1 MKKILLYSA
10 LTLVAIVLIFW
21 KLNDN
26 KKKNAAKTAIVKES
40 SSGAVPVLTQQ
51 VRVTSFD
58 PQFIANGNFEPVR
71 EINFLS
77 EISGRI
83 TSLSVKE
90 GSKVGIGSIL
100 ARVDNEVLNAE
111 LQSSRSSL
119 EQARLDRDRFI
130 KAFETGGVTQKQVDD
145 MKLQYAT
152 AEARY
157 TAARRKVEDT
167 YIKSPIS
174 GTINNKF
181 VEVGTY
187 LTAGTKMFE
196 IVDISHL
203 KLVVNVPEA
212 QVVQLSNGQ
221 EVNVTTNVF
230 PEVVYKGKVTFIA
243 AKGDASL
250 NYPVE
255 IEVSNVSGRELK
267 AGMYGTANFQLPEQ
281 PSMMLIPRSAFYGG
295 VNSNTIFVL
304 ENGKAVTKKVV
315 SGRVMGDKVE
325 IRSGLSVGETVI
337 TSGQVNLVDGT
348 AVTIQKSNNG

>member
-1 MKKILLYSA
+1 MKKILLYSG
-10 LTLVAIVLIFW
+10 LVIAAIALIFW

-26 KKKNAAKTAIVKES
+26 KKKNAEKTEIVKQS
-40 SSGAVPVLTQQ
+40 SSGAVPVLTEQA
-51 VRVTSFD
+51 TMTTFD
-58 PQFIANGNFEPVR
+58 PQFTANGNFEPIR

-83 TSLSVKE
+83 TAIPVKE
-90 GSKVGIGSIL
+90 GSKVGVGTIL

-119 EQARLDRDRFI
+119 EQAGTDRDRFI

-145 MKLQYAT
+145 MKLQYAA

-157 TAARRKVEDT
+157 TSARRKVEDT

-187 LTAGTKMFE
+187 LSAGTKMFE

-203 KLVVNVPEA
+203 KLVVNVPES
-212 QVVQLSNGQ
+212 QVVQLANGQ
-221 EVNVTTNVF
+221 SVAVTTNVF
-230 PEVVYKGKVTFIA
+230 PEVVYNGKISFIA

-255 IEVSNVSGRELK
+255 IEVANVDGRELK
-267 AGMYGTANFQLPEQ
+267 AGMYGSASFQLKEQ
-281 PSMMLIPRSAFYGG
+281 APLLLIPRSAFYGG
-295 VNSNTIFVL
+295 VNSNMIFL
-304 ENGKAVTKKVV
+304 LNNGKAETRKVV
-315 SGRVMGDKVE
+315 TGRILGDKVE
-325 IRSGLSVGETVI
+325 VRSGLSIGETII
-337 TSGQVNLVDGT
+337 TSGQVNLVEGT
-348 AVTIQKSNNG
+348 SVSPQQQNKG

>member
-10 LTLVAIVLIFW
+10 LTIVAVAAIFW

-26 KKKNAAKTAIVKES
+26 KKKNAEKTAIVKES
-40 SSGAVPVLTQQ
+40 SSGAVPVLTEEAAI
-51 VRVTSFD
+51 TTFD
-58 PQFIANGNFEPVR
+58 PQFTANGNFEPMH

-83 TSLSVKE
+83 TSLAVKE
-90 GSKVGIGSIL
+90 GSKVGVGTIL
-100 ARVDNEVLNAE
+100 ARVDNEVLSAE
-111 LQSSRSSL
+111 LQSSRSGL
-119 EQARLDRDRFI
+119 DQARLDRDRYL
-130 KAFETGGVTQKQVDD
+130 KALETGGVTQKQVDD
-145 MKLQYAT
+145 MKLQYT
-152 AEARY
+152 NAEARY
-157 TAARRKVEDT
+157 TSARRRVEDT

-174 GTINNKF
+174 GTINAKF

-187 LTAGTKMFE
+187 LSAGTKMFE

-212 QVVQLSNGQ
+212 QVVQLGNGQ
-221 EVNVTTNVF
+221 DVNVTTNVF
-230 PEVVYKGKVTFIA
+230 PEVNYKGKITFIA

-255 IEVSNVSGRELK
+255 IEVLNTSGSELR
-267 AGMYGTANFQLPEQ
+267 AGMYGTASFQLPEQ

-295 VNSNTIFVL
+295 VNSNAIFIL
-304 ENGKAVTKKVV
+304 NNGKAEARKVV

-325 IRSGLSVGETVI
+325 IRSGLNVGETVI

-348 AVTIQKSNNG
+348 PVTSQKSNNG

>member
-10 LTLVAIVLIFW
+10 LTIVAVALIFW

-26 KKKNAAKTAIVKES
+26 KKKNAEKTAIVKES

-51 VRVTSFD
+51 VAVTTFD

-83 TSLSVKE
+83 TSLGVRE

-187 LTAGTKMFE
+187 LSAGTKMFE

-230 PEVVYKGKVTFIA
+230 PEVTYKGKITFIA
-243 AKGDASL
+243 AKGDAAL

-255 IEVSNVSGRELK
+255 IEVLNVSGRELK

-281 PSMMLIPRSAFYGG
+281 PAMMLIARSAFYGG
-295 VNSNTIFVL
+295 VNSNTIFVF

-348 AVTIQKSNNG
+348 PVTVQKSNNG

>member
-1 MKKILLYSA
+1 MKKILLYGSITIA
-10 LTLVAIVLIFW
+10 AIVLIFW

-26 KKKNAAKTAIVKES
+26 KKKNTAKTEVVKES
-40 SSGAVPVLTQQ
+40 SSGEIPVLTEKVALTNFDQQ
-51 VRVTSFD
+51 FA
-58 PQFIANGNFEPVR
+58 ANGNFEAIR

-77 EISGRI
+77 EIAGRI
-83 TSLSVKE
+83 TSLLVKE
-90 GSKVGIGSIL
+90 GSQVRAGQVI

-111 LQSSRSSL
+111 LQSSKSSL
-119 EQARLDRDRFI
+119 EQARTDRDRYQ
-130 KAFETGGVTQKQVDD
+130 KALATGGVTQKQVDD

-167 YIKSPIS
+167 YIKSPIN
-174 GTINNKF
+174 GTINAKF

-187 LTAGTKMFE
+187 LSAGNKMFE

-203 KLVVNVPEA
+203 KLVANVPEM
-212 QVVQLSNGQ
+212 QVVQLHNGQ

-230 PEVVYKGKVTFIA
+230 PEVTYKGKITFIA

-255 IEVSNVSGRELK
+255 IEVSNINGKELK
-267 AGMYGTANFQLPEQ
+267 AGMYGTATFELPKQ
-281 PSMMLIPRSAFYGG
+281 APMMLIPRSAFYGG

-304 ENGKAVTKKVV
+304 NNGKAQLKKLVA
-315 SGRVMGDKVE
+315 GRVLGDKVE
-325 IRSGLSVGETVI
+325 IRSGLNEGETVI
-337 TSGQVNLVDGT
+337 TSGQVNLAEGT
-348 AVTIQKSNNG
+348 PVTAQKQ

>member
-1 MKKILLYSA
+1 MKKVLLYSA
-10 LTLVAIVLIFW
+10 LTLVAVAAIFW

-26 KKKNAAKTAIVKES
+26 KKTNAEKTALVKES
-40 SSGAVPVLTQQ
+40 SSGAVPVLTEAAAI
-51 VRVTSFD
+51 TTFD
-58 PQFIANGNFEPVR
+58 PQFTANGNFEPLR

-90 GSKVGIGSIL
+90 GNKVSVGTIL

-119 EQARLDRDRFI
+119 EQARLDRDRYI
-130 KAFETGGVTQKQVDD
+130 KALETGGVTQKQVDD
-145 MKLQYAT
+145 MKLQYAN

-157 TAARRKVEDT
+157 TSARRKVEDT
-167 YIKSPIS
+167 YIKSPIG
-174 GTINNKF
+174 GTINEKF

-187 LTAGTKMFE
+187 LSPGTKMFE

-203 KLVVNVPEA
+203 KLVVNVPET

-230 PEVVYKGKVTFIA
+230 PEITYKGKITFIA

-255 IEVSNVSGRELK
+255 IEVLNTGGSELK
-267 AGMYGTANFQLPEQ
+267 AGMYGTANFQLPAQ

-295 VNSNTIFVL
+295 VNSNTIFIL
-304 ENGKAVTKKVV
+304 NNGKAETRKVTT
-315 SGRVMGDKVE
+315 GRVLGDKVE
-325 IRSGLSVGETVI
+325 IRSGLQQGETVI
-337 TSGQVNLVDGT
+337 TSGQVNLVNGT
-348 AVTIQKSNNG
+348 PVTAQKTNNG